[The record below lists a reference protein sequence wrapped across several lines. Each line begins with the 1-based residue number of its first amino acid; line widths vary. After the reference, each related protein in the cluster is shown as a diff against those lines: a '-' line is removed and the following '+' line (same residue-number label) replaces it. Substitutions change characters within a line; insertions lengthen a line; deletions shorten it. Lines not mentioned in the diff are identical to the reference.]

1 MPGPSAI
8 QRVSMRL
15 TGGRGQSGGV
25 MFEGVHGTTGG
36 AEPKGAVS
44 LCGVEMNEGKWTNEQ
59 PEHLIGR

>member
-1 MPGPSAI
+1 
-8 QRVSMRL
+8 MRL